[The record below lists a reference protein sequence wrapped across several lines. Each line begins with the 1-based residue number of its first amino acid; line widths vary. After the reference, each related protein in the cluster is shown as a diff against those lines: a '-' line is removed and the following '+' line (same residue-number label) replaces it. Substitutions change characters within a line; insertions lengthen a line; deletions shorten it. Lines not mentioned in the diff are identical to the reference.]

1 MSNSISELRNKSRE
15 ELLKDI
21 SELKGQLLV
30 LRFQLAT
37 GQLSET
43 HSVQELKK
51 DIARVFTVLKE
62 KEQNDGKDKK
72 K

>member
-1 MSNSISELRNKSRE
+1 MSKISELRKKSRE
-15 ELLKDI
+15 ELLKQI

-37 GQLSET
+37 GQLTDS
-43 HSVQELKK
+43 HSMQIVKK

-62 KEQNDGKDKK
+62 KEQEIKK
-72 K
+72 